1 MKFQTRSTIALLI
14 TVYSVANVATAAA
27 ASGTANAADFE
38 DTARVISVSPQYEQ
52 INYPQQRCTTEYVSI
67 QRDGQ
72 RSMGGSIVGGIAG
85 GLLGS
90 QIGGG
95 SGRTAAAAVGAIAGA
110 IAGDRIENSNQGG
123 YVEQRPVQRCQTVDN
138 WQTRANGY
146 AVTYE
151 YNGRTYTSMLPYDP
165 GPRLRLQV
173 SITPHL

>member
-1 MKFQTRSTIALLI
+1 MKFQTSSTIALLI
-14 TVYSVANVATAAA
+14 AAYSVATAAT
-27 ASGTANAADFE
+27 ASGTVNAADFE
-38 DTARVISVSPQYEQ
+38 DTARVVSVSPQYEQ
-52 INYPQQRCTTEYVSI
+52 VNYPQQRCTTEYGSI

-85 GLLGS
+85 GFLGS

-95 SGRTAAAAVGAIAGA
+95 SGRTAAAAAGAIAGA

-138 WQTRANGY
+138 WQTRASGY

-151 YNGRTYTSMLPYDP
+151 YNGPTHTSMLPYDP

>member
-1 MKFQTRSTIALLI
+1 MKFRTSSAMALLI
-14 TVYSVANVATAAA
+14 AAATVVAAA
-27 ASGTANAADFE
+27 AVSGTASAADFE
-38 DTARVISVSPQYEQ
+38 DTALVVSVSPQYEQ
-52 INYPQQRCTTEYVSI
+52 VNTPQQRCTTEYVSV

-173 SITPHL
+173 SITPRL